1 MMLRSLYRPRLTLN
15 LGDPTLLRTAAVLAL
30 ALLLLHMGTMIG
42 EGTLSARLML
52 CGSFGIFLAAV
63 SMRNPQVGVYVLV
76 AALPWSFQVTS
87 LHGGW
92 YNWLTVRSDELIV
105 VLLFGIVTTA
115 LAMRLDR
122 APLGQHGTHLL
133 LAMLAYIGLTA
144 VSALWTTHPL
154 MALEYI
160 KIPAIG
166 VMLYLVVTSTLRTPA
181 QVRQAIITFFVSS
194 VLMALFN
201 LNLIVHVSE
210 AARSFYALI
219 FADIYGER
227 AWYYSYMGFLRL
239 RGGIH
244 PDPFGQYLAITL
256 VLSLYLLS
264 RRFTAGGRALAVLGF
279 AIVGTA
285 LLFTFTRQGYIDL
298 ILGATVLAAISLKR
312 PAILGGGIAIAF
324 VLLLAV
330 QLPAAQGALS
340 SASSFTRIQPV
351 VEGRD
356 ASTLARL
363 KNYQESLTM
372 IRDHPFGVGLASYQ
386 DYWPRYDLGTAP
398 YGEILPFAH
407 DLYQQVAS
415 ERGLLT
421 LASLL
426 MIPALALAT
435 LRKLLRSGDEET
447 QVLARVLMAA
457 IITFLIA
464 GIFGPD
470 LAWQSMISNLF
481 FLVLGLTIVLSRHQ
495 EETSGKAATPVE
507 AARPAEETP

>member
-1 MMLRSLYRPRLTLN
+1 MMLRSLYQPRLTLN
-15 LGDPTLLRTAAVLAL
+15 LGDPTLLRTLAVLAL
-30 ALLLLHMGTMIG
+30 ALLLLRLGAMIG
-42 EGTLSARLML
+42 EGTLSPRLML
-52 CGSFGIFLAAV
+52 CGSFGVFLAAV
-63 SMRNPQVGVYVLV
+63 SMRNPRAGVYVLV
-76 AALPWSFQVTS
+76 AALPWSFQTTS
-87 LHGGW
+87 LDRGW
-92 YNWLTVRSDELIV
+92 YNWLTVRSDDLIV
-105 VLLFGIVTTA
+105 VLLFGIVATA

-122 APLGQHGTHLL
+122 PPLGRHGRHLL

-160 KIPAIG
+160 KTPAIG

-219 FADIYGER
+219 FADVYGER
-227 AWYYSYMGFLRL
+227 AWYYSHMGFFRL

-264 RRFTAGGRALAVLGF
+264 RRFTAGSRALAILGLSILG
-279 AIVGTA
+279 AA

-298 ILGATVLAAISLKR
+298 ILGATVLAALSLRR
-312 PAILGGGIAIAF
+312 PAILGGGIAIAL

-340 SASSFTRIQPV
+340 SASSFTRMQPV
-351 VEGRD
+351 VEGQD

-363 KNYQESLTM
+363 KNYRESLAM
-372 IRDHPFGVGLASYQ
+372 IKDHPFGVGLASYQ
-386 DYWPRYDLGTAP
+386 DFWPRYDLGTAP

-426 MIPALALAT
+426 VIPALALAT
-435 LRKLLRSGDEET
+435 LRRLLRSGDGET
-447 QVLARVLMAA
+447 QVLARVLMAV
-457 IITFLIA
+457 IITFLI
-464 GIFGPD
+464 GGLFGPD
-470 LAWQSMISNLF
+470 LAWQSMISSLF
-481 FLVLGLTIVLSRHQ
+481 FLVLGFAAVLARCQ
-495 EETSGKAATPVE
+495 EESAREAAPVE
-507 AARPAEETP
+507 AAQPQEATP